1 MSVTNGYGVHS
12 NEDGEFTGLYAGHGP
27 RRPCRAP
34 SPHPSLRP
42 RPSRGV
48 APPASRGSVCV
59 RTARA
64 VSRSRTMSLL
74 PASVECRGVP
84 SLCVLLLEVNL
95 RFMAAPPPPR
105 PFRTARLAAHNA
117 MRPKTCR
124 SFSSNLFP
132 FRCASI
138 RTPRTLVGRNAHAFL
153 KLDRLHACRVR
164 SAFSFRLVV
173 LVALAGGNPARCG
186 GYESAGRPPS
196 SPAEHRALVTA
207 DSLVHGVPPSS
218 VLVPWRSSTVWP
230 GSNTLQAAVDHASDG
245 DELVLAN
252 GTYTGPGNQ
261 VVSIGKDVV
270 IRALHP
276 GQVVLDG
283 EKTRSVVYIYNG
295 TVVLWGLQIT
305 RVRCCLT

>member
-1 MSVTNGYGVHS
+1 M
-12 NEDGEFTGLYAGHGP
+12 
-27 RRPCRAP
+27 
-34 SPHPSLRP
+34 
-42 RPSRGV
+42 
-48 APPASRGSVCV
+48 
-59 RTARA
+59 
-64 VSRSRTMSLL
+64 
-74 PASVECRGVP
+74 
-84 SLCVLLLEVNL
+84 
-95 RFMAAPPPPR
+95 
-105 PFRTARLAAHNA
+105 
-117 MRPKTCR
+117 
-124 SFSSNLFP
+124 
-132 FRCASI
+132 
-138 RTPRTLVGRNAHAFL
+138 
-153 KLDRLHACRVR
+153 
-164 SAFSFRLVV
+164 
-173 LVALAGGNPARCG
+173 
-186 GYESAGRPPS
+186 
-196 SPAEHRALVTA
+196 TA